1 LTHAGRYYAHIIVLL
16 VGLASWSEPA
26 PACET
31 EKAEI
36 SFRGNTYSYTFSTVV
51 IGTDTAV
58 RALVTDYDH
67 LDRINDNITES
78 RVIERY
84 SPDSLKRLLRLK
96 RCILMFCFKLR
107 FVEHVTETAAAIKT
121 TIIPAESTF
130 HDGTAEWL
138 IEPLEAGRTR
148 MILRA
153 TQTPK
158 LWIPPLIG
166 PLVLKRV
173 FVQEVHDTC
182 TNIERLLALA
192 PAAT

>member
-1 LTHAGRYYAHIIVLL
+1 ML
-16 VGLASWSEPA
+16 VCLASWSGPA
-26 PACET
+26 RACET

-36 SFRGNTYSYTFSTVV
+36 SFHGNTYSYTFATVV
-51 IGTDTAV
+51 IGTDAAV

-84 SPDSLKRLLRLK
+84 SPDSLKRVLRLT

-107 FVEHVTETAAAIKT
+107 FVEHVNETPTAIKT

-130 HDGTAEWL
+130 HDGSAEWL
-138 IEPLEAGRTR
+138 IEPLGAGRTR
-148 MILRA
+148 MILHA
-153 TQTPK
+153 TQTPNF
-158 LWIPPLIG
+158 WITPLIG
-166 PLVLKRV
+166 PLILKRV
-173 FVQEVHDTC
+173 FIKEVHDTC
-182 TNIERLLALA
+182 TNIERLLALP